1 VPLFARLIPRD
12 RPDADVVRDW
22 WLLGIACV
30 AVATA
35 TAITAF
41 LAWR

>member
-22 WLLGIACV
+22 WLLGIACA